1 MELAIELVLRI
12 AAGVAVTGAAVYL
25 WVELR
30 RGNVQP
36 RFVWAYTLA
45 TLVLT
50 LVLRWF
56 FLAFALGAFP
66 DDVSADIQRWQA
78 ATNQALSILISICFI
93 LLIRGHIVGQGRRG

>member
-1 MELAIELVLRI
+1 MELVIELLLRF
-12 AAGVAVTGAAVYL
+12 AASLAVTGATAYL
-25 WVELR
+25 WMEMR

-36 RFVWAYTLA
+36 RYVWTYTLA
-45 TLVLT
+45 TLSLT

-78 ATNQALSILISICFI
+78 TVNQALSIIISFCFI
-93 LLIRGHIVGQGRRG
+93 LLIRGHIVGRRSKR